1 MMKKISYILAT
12 AVVLLS
18 SCQQKLEFLHDLT
31 LSNSTVNMPAEES
44 WHVVAVYSNDD
55 WTAYFSE
62 PVEWASLDAVKGN
75 EGIGRIRLDCTENF
89 GLKRSVKI
97 VVKSGAQTDTL
108 KVNQYSGVKTP
119 EFAFA
124 KSSVEL
130 SGESARVSVKLST
143 NLGQDVDRTV
153 VSVSDAQGNV
163 VDWIS
168 SVSVTPETVVF
179 SVKSTVVERQATL
192 LLTLSD
198 SDGKTYTTSLTI
210 IQNV

>member
-1 MMKKISYILAT
+1 MNKKWIVIPD
-12 AVVLLS
+12 VHGRR
-18 SCQQKLEFLHDLT
+18 F
-31 LSNSTVNMPAEES
+31 
-44 WHVVAVYSNDD
+44 WR
-55 WTAYFSE
+55 
-62 PVEWASLDAVKGN
+62 DAVKGN

-97 VVKSGAQTDTL
+97 IVKSGAQTDTL

-198 SDGKTYTTSLTI
+198 SDGKTYATSLTI

>member
-31 LSNSTVNMPAEES
+31 LSNSTVNMPAKES

-97 VVKSGAQTDTL
+97 VVKSGTQTDTL

>member
-1 MMKKISYILAT
+1 MMKRISYILAAT
-12 AVVLLS
+12 AVMITA
-18 SCQQKLEFLHDLT
+18 CQQKLEFLHDLT

-55 WTAYFSE
+55 WTAFFSE
-62 PVEWASLDAVKGN
+62 PVEWASLDAVKGK
-75 EGIGRIRLDCTENF
+75 EGIGRIKLDCIENF
-89 GLKRSVKI
+89 GLKRSVKVI
-97 VVKSGAQTDTL
+97 VKSGTQTDTL
-108 KVNQYSGVKTP
+108 RVNQYSGVKTP

-130 SGESARVSVKLST
+130 SGEAARVSVRLST
-143 NLGQDVDRTV
+143 NLGQDVERAVATV
-153 VSVSDAQGNV
+153 TDTQGNV

-168 SVSVTPETVVF
+168 SVAVTSEAVVF
-179 SVKSTVVERQATL
+179 SMKKTIEERQATL

-198 SDGKTYTTSLTI
+198 SDGKTYKTSLTI

>member
-1 MMKKISYILAT
+1 MKKISYILAT

-143 NLGQDVDRTV
+143 NIGQDVDRTV

-192 LLTLSD
+192 LLTLAD
-198 SDGKTYTTSLTI
+198 SDGKTYTTSITI

>member
-1 MMKKISYILAT
+1 MMKRISIILVMT
-12 AVVLLS
+12 AVLLTA
-18 SCQQKLEFLHDLT
+18 CQQKLEFLHDLT
-31 LSNSTVNMPAEES
+31 LSNTTVNMPAEES

-55 WTAYFSE
+55 WTAFFSE
-62 PVEWASLDAVKGN
+62 PVEWASLDAIKG
-75 EGIGRIRLDCTENF
+75 EAGIGRIRLDCIKNP
-89 GLKRSVKI
+89 GLKRSAKVI
-97 VVKSGAQTDTL
+97 VKSGTQTDTL
-108 KVNQYSGVKTP
+108 HVNQYSGVKTP

-130 SGESARVSVKLST
+130 SGEAARVSVKLST
-143 NLGQDVDRTV
+143 NLGQEVERAV
-153 VSVSDAQGNV
+153 VSVTDAQGNA

-168 SVSVTPETVVF
+168 SVSVMPEAVVF
-179 SVKSTVVERQATL
+179 SVKKTVEERQAKL

>member
-31 LSNSTVNMPAEES
+31 LSNSTVNMPAKES

-130 SGESARVSVKLST
+130 SSDAARVSVKLST
-143 NLGQDVDRTV
+143 NLEQDIERTV
-153 VSVSDAQGNV
+153 ASVSDAQGNV

-168 SVSVTPETVVF
+168 SVAVTPETVVF
-179 SVKSTVVERQATL
+179 SVKKTVEERQAIL

-210 IQNV
+210 IQNE

>member
-1 MMKKISYILAT
+1 MMKRILYILASAT
-12 AVVLLS
+12 VLLTA
-18 SCQQKLEFLHDLT
+18 CQQKLEFLHDLT
-31 LSNSTVNMPAEES
+31 LSNDTVNMPAEES
-44 WHVVAVYSNDD
+44 WHVIAVYSNDE
-55 WTAYFSE
+55 WTAFFTE
-62 PVEWASLDAVKGN
+62 PVEWASLDAVNGN
-75 EGIGRIRLDCTENF
+75 EGIGRIRLDCTENL

-97 VVKSGAQTDTL
+97 VVKSSTQTDTL

-130 SGESARVSVKLST
+130 SGEAARVSVKFST
-143 NLGQDVDRTV
+143 NLGQDVERSV
-153 VSVSDAQGNV
+153 VSVTDAQGNV

-179 SVKSTVVERQATL
+179 SVKKTVQERQATL

-210 IQNV
+210 FQNV

>member
-1 MMKKISYILAT
+1 MKKISYILAT

-55 WTAYFSE
+55 WTAFFSE
-62 PVEWASLDAVKGN
+62 PVEWASLDVVKGD
-75 EGIGRIRLDCTENF
+75 EGIGRIRLDCTENL
-89 GLKRSVKI
+89 GLKRSVNV
-97 VVKSGAQTDTL
+97 VVKSGTQTDTL

-130 SGESARVSVKLST
+130 SGEAARVSVKLST
-143 NLGQDVDRTV
+143 NLGQDVDRIV

-179 SVKSTVVERQATL
+179 SIKSTVVEREATL
-192 LLTLSD
+192 VLTLSD
-198 SDGKTYTTSLTI
+198 SDGKTYTTSLDI

>member
-62 PVEWASLDAVKGN
+62 PVEWATLDVVKG
-75 EGIGRIRLDCTENF
+75 EKGIGRIQLDCIENL
-89 GLKRSVKI
+89 GLKRSAKV
-97 VVKSGAQTDTL
+97 VVKSGTQTDTL
-108 KVNQYSGVKTP
+108 HVNQYSGVKTP

-153 VSVSDAQGNV
+153 VSVTDAQGNV

-168 SVSVTPETVVF
+168 SVLVTPETVVF

>member
-143 NLGQDVDRTV
+143 NIGQDVDRTV

-192 LLTLSD
+192 LLTLAD
-198 SDGKTYTTSLTI
+198 SDGKTYTTSITI

>member
-31 LSNSTVNMPAEES
+31 LSNSTVNMPADES
-44 WHVVAVYSNDD
+44 WHVVAVYSNND

-75 EGIGRIRLDCTENF
+75 EGIGRIRLDCTKNF

-97 VVKSGAQTDTL
+97 VVKSGTQTDTL

-130 SGESARVSVKLST
+130 SGEAACVSAKLST
-143 NLGQDVDRTV
+143 NLGQDVERSV
-153 VSVSDAQGNV
+153 VSVTDAQGNA

-168 SVSVTPETVVF
+168 SVSVTPESVIF
-179 SVKSTVVERQATL
+179 SVKKTLEDRQAIL
-192 LLTLSD
+192 SLILSD

>member
-31 LSNSTVNMPAEES
+31 LSNSTVNMPAKES

-130 SGESARVSVKLST
+130 SCDAARVSVKFST
-143 NLGQDVDRTV
+143 NLEQDIERTV
-153 VSVSDAQGNV
+153 ASVSDAQGNV

-168 SVSVTPETVVF
+168 SVAVTPEAVVF
-179 SVKSTVVERQATL
+179 SVKKTVEERQAIL

-210 IQNV
+210 IQNE

>member
-31 LSNSTVNMPAEES
+31 LYNSTVNMPAEES

-89 GLKRSVKI
+89 GLKRSARI

>member
-1 MMKKISYILAT
+1 MMKRISYILAF
-12 AVVLLS
+12 AAVLLT

-55 WTAYFSE
+55 WTAFFPE
-62 PVEWASLDAVKGN
+62 PVEWASLDVEQG
-75 EGIGRIRLDCTENF
+75 ERGVGRIQLDCTENL
-89 GLKRSVKI
+89 GLKRSVKV
-97 VVKSGAQTDTL
+97 VVKSNAQADTL
-108 KVNQYSGVKTP
+108 IVNQYSGVKTP

-130 SGESARVSVKLST
+130 SGDAARVSAKLST
-143 NLGQDVDRTV
+143 NLGQDVDRCV
-153 VSVSDAQGNV
+153 VSVSDAQGNT

-168 SVSVTPETVVF
+168 SVSVTPEAVIF
-179 SVKSTVVERQATL
+179 SVKKAVEERQAIL
-192 LLTLSD
+192 SLALSD